1 MNKRT
6 IIAATL
12 GAAFLACILLAN
24 YVTTRYG
31 MIPVGFGLVAT
42 AGTYLAGVTFVLR
55 DSIQDA
61 VRAYLTREIRG
72 RGHMAGVIEIEE
84 PKDWRVTLP
93 IFGLIVL
100 GAGLSYLIASPFIAL
115 ASGVAFLASETA
127 DLVVYT
133 PLRERGYVRAAIASN
148 VVGAL
153 VDTVLF
159 LWVAGFPI
167 AGAVAGQMVGKLTV
181 TAVTVALVL
190 GVRGALLRQSVD
202 TSGA

>member
-1 MNKRT
+1 MKITRV
-6 IIAATL
+6 AAPAL
-12 GAAFLACILLAN
+12 GATFLACILLAN

-31 MIPVGFGLVAT
+31 MIPVCFGLVAT

-55 DSIQDA
+55 DSIQDTAGKYA
-61 VRAYLTREIRG
+61 VIA
-72 RGHMAGVIEIEE
+72 
-84 PKDWRVTLP
+84 
-93 IFGLIVL
+93 LIVL
-100 GAGLSYLIASPFIAL
+100 GAGLSYLVASPFIAL

-159 LWVAGFPI
+159 LWIAGFPL

-181 TAVTVALVL
+181 TGVTVLLVL
-190 GVRGALLRQSVD
+190 GVRGALSRESVRV
-202 TSGA
+202 